1 MLRRAA
7 MALRECRSNDIF
19 VLARS
24 ALENAI
30 RNEADLVELL
40 SPDATSALPQR
51 TDVVRAAGYGRFWF
65 VQFQPG
71 VRPCGGRGLADAPR
85 AAVADELASASV
97 AD

>member
-30 RNEADLVELL
+30 RNDSWSYFRLMRR
-40 SPDATSALPQR
+40 PQR